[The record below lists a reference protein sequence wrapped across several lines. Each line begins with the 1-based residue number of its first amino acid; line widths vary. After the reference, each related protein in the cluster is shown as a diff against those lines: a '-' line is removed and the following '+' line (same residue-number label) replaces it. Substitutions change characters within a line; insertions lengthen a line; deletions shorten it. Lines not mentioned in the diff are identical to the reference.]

1 MIEFM
6 SKLLMMLL
14 ALAMGTGWGIA
25 AELKELSFDARELRT
40 AFDGARDQ
48 IRLLMVFSPT

>member
-1 MIEFM
+1 MIECM

-14 ALAMGTGWGIA
+14 ALAMGSGWGIA
-25 AELKELSFDARELRT
+25 AELKALSFDARELRD